1 MATNTLLTSAPTP
14 RDERGRYLEKPA
26 NLPVLTSAKAREAAQ
41 KRWDKYR
48 HASAKGIMKEAMA
61 IDPTV
66 QTPADAYALVV
77 GKQYVAL
84 MDSDKPKMDDVYR
97 LGQIIGALPT
107 AHDKVQAE
115 TGTSPV
121 VHTLDP
127 DVMALLAQIAGAQ
140 SLDGSD
146 KYNYRKHEVVD
157 GAVTETVQASTD
169 SDTGGESGEG

>member
-1 MATNTLLTSAPTP
+1 MAVNTLLTSTPTP

-41 KRWDKYR
+41 IRWDRYR
-48 HASAKGIMKEAMA
+48 KASAKGIMKEAIA

-77 GKQYVAL
+77 GKQYVTL

-107 AHDKVQAE
+107 AHDKVQESGAITAVME
-115 TGTSPV
+115 GV
-121 VHTLDP
+121 LDLTRVWL
-127 DVMALLAQIAGAQ
+127 DVMQAQRQDA
-140 SLDGSD
+140 SVDT
-146 KYNYRKHEVVD
+146 VD
-157 GAVTETVQASTD
+157 GTVTAQD
-169 SDTGGESGEG
+169 SGAEAQDTAGEGETMR